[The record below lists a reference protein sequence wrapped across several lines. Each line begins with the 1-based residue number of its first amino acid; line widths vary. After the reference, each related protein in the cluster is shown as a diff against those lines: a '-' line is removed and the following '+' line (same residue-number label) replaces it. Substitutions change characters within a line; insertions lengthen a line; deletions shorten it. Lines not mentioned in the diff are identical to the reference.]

1 MNRTPVFT
9 LEALCL
15 GLGGPLTWALLLPF
29 LFALLLLG
37 FARLAFAALRL
48 SPYR

>member
-9 LEALCL
+9 LEALRH

-29 LFALLLLG
+29 LVALLMLG
-37 FARLAFAALRL
+37 FVRLAFAALRL